1 MSSKKDQWSPYDN
14 IANIEAAKS
23 HSKKQDLN
31 KATRNDVLR
40 SMVVDYLRGSK
51 STPSEYYAIV
61 KEIIDYNNSSITSAD
76 PFHEL
81 DVERARMLK
90 GGVVE
95 EFKKKR
101 IAYVEIPSIFSMMN
115 TPEFKGREY
124 QTLLR
129 VDVTNAEKDGKRHV
143 QKNEIIIISF
153 ADSKN
158 LLYPKFKKFP
168 KEQPT
173 ILTAEIKSK
182 EESTKDKHK
191 KAAKGN
197 DGNC

>member
-1 MSSKKDQWSPYDN
+1 MASAKDPWSPYDTITN
-14 IANIEAAKS
+14 MELVKS
-23 HSKKQDLN
+23 RSKVKNLN
-31 KATRNDVLR
+31 NATRSDVLR

-61 KEIIDYNNSSITSAD
+61 KKLVDYNSPDITSTD

-90 GGVVE
+90 GGVVD

-101 IAYVEIPSIFSMMN
+101 IAYVEVPSIF
-115 TPEFKGREY
+115 TAVDIEGLEDY

-129 VDVTNAEKDGKRHV
+129 VDVTNAEKAGKRHV

-153 ADSKN
+153 ADNKN
-158 LLYPKFKKFP
+158 LLYPTFKKYP
-168 KEQPT
+168 KEQP
-173 ILTAEIKSK
+173 IKIDLK
-182 EESTKDKHK
+182 EVKKESTKDKHK

-197 DGNC
+197 DGDC